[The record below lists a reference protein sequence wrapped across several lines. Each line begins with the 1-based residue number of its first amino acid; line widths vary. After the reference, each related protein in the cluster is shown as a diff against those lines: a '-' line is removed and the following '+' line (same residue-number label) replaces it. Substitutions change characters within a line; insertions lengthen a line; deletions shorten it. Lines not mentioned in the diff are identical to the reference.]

1 MRVGLGVHFDGEGLF
16 GDDGVFVAID
26 GGVNANGEEM
36 LVVLGESAWGDNI
49 AVGRSLAFVD
59 VHHGND
65 ASRASLDCDA
75 MYCQR

>member
-1 MRVGLGVHFDGEGLF
+1 MGVGLRVHFDGEGLF
-16 GDDGVFVAID
+16 GDDGVVVAIN
-26 GGVNANGEEM
+26 GGVDPYSEEM

-59 VHHGND
+59 VDNGND
-65 ASRASLDCDA
+65 ASGASLNCDA